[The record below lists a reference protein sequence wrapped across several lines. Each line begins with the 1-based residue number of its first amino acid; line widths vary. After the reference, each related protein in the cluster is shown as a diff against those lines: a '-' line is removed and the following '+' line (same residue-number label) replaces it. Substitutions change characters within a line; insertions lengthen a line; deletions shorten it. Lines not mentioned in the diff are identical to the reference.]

1 MGKTKIL
8 KVWALISTIV
18 VGLIISMVSTA
29 VLAVSGGSLSV
40 FPADNKEHPGTRSWF
55 VYEADPGTVIKDKV
69 EIFNQDDQA
78 TTVNVAVLDGATTN
92 DGGYTL
98 VGAIDQ
104 NKDIGTWAQLSKTQV
119 TLPAKSKTTIDLTIT
134 VPENADVGSHAGGVV
149 AWRST
154 DGEPRGDAQ
163 LKVVTRVA
171 ARMYLTVPGDIIRKL
186 DISNVRHTITKGVL
200 YFHMTFHNDGNVTL
214 TPEANISLRGIF
226 GNVGEQDRSQ
236 FGMILRGGTINAR
249 VPWQKKAPIFGR
261 FVADFRVH
269 YGEKDFKNEYV
280 KDEYQDVRY
289 VFWII
294 PWMMILWS
302 VIGILLLLFIRKFW
316 IWVLIKQRLNT
327 KTTKH
332 TVRKGENI
340 SIISRL
346 YNVDIKKIARFNLL
360 KWPYD
365 LLPGDILLIPQGKM
379 TKEERKLLPDDARTK
394 SVIPSLSRDLRDS
407 STSVGMTK
415 GAVGMTRGDL
425 EPVIIEAGDTVKAV
439 AEFAEVSVKE
449 IIKLNRL
456 KWPYKLRA
464 GQELFIPI
472 ISSIKERSA
481 VPTKSLKPVKIKVKS
496 VGRKTSSRLSKKTA
510 GKLNKSNK
518 SSTKKP
524 KR

>member
-1 MGKTKIL
+1 MIHMGKTKIL
-8 KVWALISTIV
+8 KAYILVITIV
-18 VGLIISMVSTA
+18 VGLVISMVSTA
-29 VLAVSGGSLSV
+29 VLAVSGGSISV

-163 LKVVTRVA
+163 LKVITRVA
-171 ARMYLTVPGDIIRKL
+171 ARLYLTVPGDIIRKL

-200 YFHMTFHNDGNVTL
+200 YFHMTFHNGGNVTL
-214 TPEANISLRGIF
+214 TPEADLSLKGIL
-226 GNVGEQDRSQ
+226 GNVGKQDRSQ

-249 VPWQKKAPIFGR
+249 IPWQKKAPKFGR
-261 FVADFRVH
+261 FVVDFRVH

-294 PWMMILWS
+294 PWMTILWGAM
-302 VIGILLLLFIRKFW
+302 GILLLLFIRKFW
-316 IWVLIKQRLNT
+316 VWILIKQRLNIKT
-327 KTTKH
+327 KQH
-332 TVRKGENI
+332 TVKKGDTLSGI
-340 SIISRL
+340 SQFHG
-346 YNVDIKKIARFNLL
+346 VDAKKIAKFNLL

-365 LLPGDILLIPQGKM
+365 LRVGDVLLIPYGKL
-379 TKEERKLLPDDARTK
+379 TKAERK
-394 SVIPSLSRDLRDS
+394 SLSPQEIKKITDS
-407 STSVGMTK
+407 STSLRMTKGAVRMTK
-415 GAVGMTRGDL
+415 GAVGMTNSGL
-425 EPVIIEAGDTVKAV
+425 EAVIIEAGDKVKDV
-439 AEFAEVSVKE
+439 ADFAGVIPKE
-449 IIKLNRL
+449 IIRINQLR
-456 KWPYKLRA
+456 WPYRLRS
-464 GQELFIPI
+464 GQELFIP
-472 ISSIKERSA
+472 
-481 VPTKSLKPVKIKVKS
+481 VKVE
-496 VGRKTSSRLSKKTA
+496 TSSSKPQKRRAVKKSRLNSSVVAKSKRK
-510 GKLNKSNK
+510 K
-518 SSTKKP
+518 STK
-524 KR
+524 